1 MSQFKYQ
8 NGISWSVW
16 HAIAHIEV
24 HTAQFRSAHS
34 FAIEC
39 LVYQLCNHKSAE
51 PFHEHVP
58 FQVSQSGMVS
68 AGAPGI
74 SLGVHVHLLY
84 CIIWPMLSEISQSF

>member
-16 HAIAHIEV
+16 HAIAHVEV

-51 PFHEHVP
+51 PFHEHFP

-74 SLGVHVHLLY
+74 SLGVHVHLQYQLCY
-84 CIIWPMLSEISQSF
+84 HRSAGRFHVL

>member
-1 MSQFKYQ
+1 M
-8 NGISWSVW
+8 W
-16 HAIAHIEV
+16 HAIAHVKV

-51 PFHEHVP
+51 PFHELVP

-74 SLGVHVHLLY
+74 SLGVHVHLQYQLCY
-84 CIIWPMLSEISQSF
+84 HRSAARFHVL